1 MYCSVLPPEI
11 IMHDAYI
18 GGRFW
23 RMKIT
28 RKANNVAENLQLY
41 RVVRFFRLR
50 SSCTTH
56 ISADVQRITLM
67 RHAWRSPVEEPNNSY
82 SAASLAF
89 TSDFIGFIVVELIRF
104 FHGALQLAITRQQR
118 VDRNTELG
126 MKDVRATADIPH
138 QFQGQRSRSQVA
150 LDDRWRHH
158 LRRAGTC
165 GGYTAGRTACF
176 VVVFVFVNNQY
187 NDCTFWR
194 CEFVAQYFCIAQFF
208 FILFALMYASHSH
221 AHIRAVIDGFKS
233 RIFSSPKTFYHSQK
247 GHCVG
252 NLYSL
257 APFDAFGISFLAS
270 LVPDTVIPSKF
281 SAYGT
286 GTLFSN
292 F

>member
-1 MYCSVLPPEI
+1 M
-11 IMHDAYI
+11 
-18 GGRFW
+18 
-23 RMKIT
+23 
-28 RKANNVAENLQLY
+28 AENLQLY

-67 RHAWRSPVEEPNNSY
+67 RHAWRSPVEEPSNSY

-208 FILFALMYASHSH
+208 YFVCSDICQSFTCTYQGRNWRVHS
-221 AHIRAVIDGFKS
+221 FKS
-233 RIFSSPKTFYHSQK
+233 PTNCLLPTFSTIFHDICSAKLSTLVWCIFSKVLQIYLFLIVSFVNFVYDAKK
-247 GHCVG
+247 AAHCCK
-252 NLYSL
+252 N
-257 APFDAFGISFLAS
+257 
-270 LVPDTVIPSKF
+270 TKR
-281 SAYGT
+281 
-286 GTLFSN
+286 
-292 F
+292 

>member
-1 MYCSVLPPEI
+1 
-11 IMHDAYI
+11 
-18 GGRFW
+18 
-23 RMKIT
+23 MKIT

-208 FILFALMYASHSH
+208 LYFVCSDVCQSFTCTYQGRNWRVQKQNFLFTKNVLSQSERTLRGEPIFPRPIWCLWHLILGIFGAWYSDPLQIFCLRHW
-221 AHIRAVIDGFKS
+221 HIV
-233 RIFSSPKTFYHSQK
+233 Q
-247 GHCVG
+247 
-252 NLYSL
+252 
-257 APFDAFGISFLAS
+257 
-270 LVPDTVIPSKF
+270 
-281 SAYGT
+281 
-286 GTLFSN
+286 
-292 F
+292 